1 MRKTLA
7 SGITVLLL
15 LASVLA
21 LGAQELPDLMG
32 VTITV
37 AVENSYVPFSFI
49 DQELSLIHI

>member
-49 DQELSLIHI
+49 KVGSVPIS